1 MRNVVKR
8 NMIATFYNDENGSI
22 SYEIGQDI
30 NLVDAFNATKN
41 NHFTPTKITM
51 TEENSPQNVPDLP
64 TQEQLNSRKVEIGKH
79 SIDDIKSKHKIKDD
93 VLMQLLDEG
102 AKHELE
108 HTDSY
113 IAALAIAKD
122 HIYERLDYYQRLKA
136 AKLAKGGMIKH
147 IMARGGKTPSLPKA
161 DKMFHLPVEMAV
173 YVPSTSNV
181 DKQIGDNE
189 MRKRVDEVSVTL
201 SNMFGGYTSS
211 EAIGGYV
218 ATDKNLVNE
227 KIIRVVSYSTKDSFN
242 KNKNELMNKLAKW
255 AAEWGQEA
263 VGYEYEG
270 DLYYIDAKYEDGG
283 LLLKELTALN
293 FDDF

>member
-1 MRNVVKR
+1 MQNVVKR
-8 NMIATFYNDENGSI
+8 NMIATFYNDENNSI
-22 SYEIGQDI
+22 SYDIGQNI
-30 NLVDAFNATKN
+30 SLADAFNATKN

-51 TEENSPQNVPDLP
+51 TQENSPQNVPDLP
-64 TQEQLNSRKVEIGKH
+64 TQEELNRRKFAIGKH
-79 SIDDIKSKHKIKDD
+79 SIEDIKSKHKVKEA
-93 VLMQLLDEG
+93 VLLQLLDEG

-113 IAALAIAKD
+113 VTALAIAKD

-136 AKLAKGGMIKH
+136 AKLAKGDMIKH
-147 IMARGGKTPSLPKA
+147 IMARGGRTPSLPKA

-173 YVPSTSNV
+173 YVPSTSNI
-181 DKQIGDNE
+181 DKQINDKE
-189 MRKRVDEVSVTL
+189 MRNRVDEVSITL

-211 EAIGGYV
+211 EAVGGYV
-218 ATDKNLVNE
+218 ASDKNLVNE

-242 KNKNELMNKLAKW
+242 KNKSDLMNKLARW

-263 VGYEYEG
+263 IGYEYEG

-283 LLLKELTALN
+283 LLLKELTELN

>member
-1 MRNVVKR
+1 MK
-8 NMIATFYNDENGSI
+8 ATFYNDENGSI
-22 SYEIGQDI
+22 SYNIGQDI

-51 TEENSPQNVPDLP
+51 TEENSPQNIPDLP
-64 TQEQLNSRKVEIGKH
+64 TQEQLNSRKVAIGKH
-79 SIDDIKSKHKIKDD
+79 SIEDIKSKHKIKDE

-122 HIYERLDYYQRLKA
+122 HVYERLDYYQRLKA

-218 ATDKNLVNE
+218 ATDKSLVNE

>member
-1 MRNVVKR
+1 
-8 NMIATFYNDENGSI
+8 
-22 SYEIGQDI
+22 
-30 NLVDAFNATKN
+30 
-41 NHFTPTKITM
+41 
-51 TEENSPQNVPDLP
+51 
-64 TQEQLNSRKVEIGKH
+64 
-79 SIDDIKSKHKIKDD
+79 
-93 VLMQLLDEG
+93 MQLLDEG

-122 HIYERLDYYQRLKA
+122 HVYERLDYYQRLKA

-218 ATDKNLVNE
+218 ATDKSLVNE

>member
-1 MRNVVKR
+1 
-8 NMIATFYNDENGSI
+8 MIATFYNDENGSI
-22 SYEIGQDI
+22 SYNIGQDI

-51 TEENSPQNVPDLP
+51 TEENSPQNIPDLP
-64 TQEQLNSRKVEIGKH
+64 TQEQLNSRKVAIGKH
-79 SIDDIKSKHKIKDD
+79 SIEDIKSKHKIKDE

-122 HIYERLDYYQRLKA
+122 HVYERLDYYQRLKA

-218 ATDKNLVNE
+218 ATDKSLVNE